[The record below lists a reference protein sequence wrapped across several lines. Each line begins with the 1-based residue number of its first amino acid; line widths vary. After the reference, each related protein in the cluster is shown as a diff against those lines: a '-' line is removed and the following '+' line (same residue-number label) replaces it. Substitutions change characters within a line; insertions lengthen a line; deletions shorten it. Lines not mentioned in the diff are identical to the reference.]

1 MLFNLFPVLQL
12 TPLKILGRTNKKHL
26 EKYFRVKETRTF
38 SIQEVTLR
46 YLFFKR
52 FRKFLCICLT
62 PISYNIF

>member
-1 MLFNLFPVLQL
+1 MLINLFLVQQL
-12 TPLKILGRTNKKHL
+12 TLLKILGRTNKKLL
-26 EKYFRVKETRTF
+26 ENYFRVKETRKF

-52 FRKFLCICLT
+52 LRKFLCICLT